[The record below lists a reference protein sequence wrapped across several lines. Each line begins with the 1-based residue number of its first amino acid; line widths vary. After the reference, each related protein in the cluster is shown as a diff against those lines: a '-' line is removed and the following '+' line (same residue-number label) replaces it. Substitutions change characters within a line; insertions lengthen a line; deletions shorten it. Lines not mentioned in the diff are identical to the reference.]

1 MDKIIVRKAIPADLP
16 FLLEFEQGII
26 KAERPFD
33 STLKDGEIHYYDI
46 AEMIVADNVEVLV
59 AELDNELIGSGYA
72 RVEHSKVYLKH
83 PKHAYLGFMYV
94 KPEYRGKGVNKMI
107 LDGLENWS
115 REKGIT
121 ELHLEVYDENIP
133 AVKAYE
139 KAGFSKLLVLM
150 RMGLCDYKG

>member
-1 MDKIIVRKAIPADLP
+1 MTDKIIVRKAVPADLP
-16 FLLEFEQGII
+16 VLLEFEQGII

-72 RVEHSKVYLKH
+72 RIENSKVYLKH

-94 KPEYRGKGVNKMI
+94 KPEQRGKGINKVI
-107 LDGLENWS
+107 LAGLENWS
-115 REKGIT
+115 KEKGIT
-121 ELHLEVYDENIP
+121 ELRLDVYDENEP

-139 KAGFSKLLVLM
+139 KAGFSKHLDLM
-150 RMGLCDYKG
+150 RKGIAD